1 MSKIQVDELSAEV
14 KKLPKVSGKAALEYR
29 NAIPK
34 IHEIINK
41 KMAGLEN
48 IGTLTGDN
56 PLAVMFDNHK
66 NHLTF
71 ISTVLNLG
79 FYDLL
84 SKTLPWVY
92 RAYTG
97 RKFSQD
103 YFPTFLTNLKQT
115 FTETLSPQTAAEVNL
130 IYSWMI
136 EKHETLL
143 KLSQDRELR
152 PPPVDQKWMET
163 KNRFQN
169 ALLSG
174 DSIECSE
181 IAKNFIKEKD
191 DIYKLYLYIIQSSL
205 YDIGTLWEEGKV
217 SVAQEHLASA
227 IATRIIASIS
237 SNMAGNPIDKG
248 KILVTSSSN
257 EFHQIGAWMLSD
269 ILEIEGWNVRF
280 LGANTPYEEL
290 FKLMRDFKPEILAV
304 SVTMPFSIE
313 AIKEMILKIKSDE
326 ELKDIKV
333 LVGGKVFNEN
343 PELWKLINA
352 DGYASNP
359 EEAVALIRTWEK

>member
-1 MSKIQVDELSAEV
+1 MSQINYEELTAEA
-14 KKLPKVSGKAALEYR
+14 KLLPKVSNKAAIEYR

-41 KMAGLEN
+41 KMEALDN
-48 IGTLTGDN
+48 IGILIGDN
-56 PLAVMFDNHK
+56 PPAVMFDNHK

-103 YFPTFLTNLKQT
+103 YFPTFLSKLIET
-115 FTETLSPQTAAEVNL
+115 FNEVLSPQSAKEVNI
-130 IYSWMI
+130 IYTWII

-143 KLSQDRELR
+143 KLSKDRELR
-152 PPPVDQKWMET
+152 PPPVDQKWLGI

-174 DSIECSE
+174 DSVECSQ
-181 IAKNFIKEKD
+181 IASEFIKEKD
-191 DIYKLYLYIIQSSL
+191 DIYKFYLYIIQTSL

-227 IATRIIASIS
+227 ISTKIIASVS
-237 SNMAGNPIDKG
+237 STMTGNPIDKG

-290 FKLMRDFKPEILAV
+290 FKLMKEFKPEILAI

-313 AIKEMILKIKSDE
+313 AIKDMIINVKSDE
-326 ELKDIKV
+326 DLKETKV

-359 EEAVALIRTWEK
+359 EEAVILIRSWEK